1 MARKRTEFGPD
12 VELRIKALLARGGTT
27 ESISQTLTRDGVRGA
42 SPSTIQRRVRE
53 LRTGTTPGSSGRLP
67 ASSAA
72 DAHVPVVPVE
82 ELPGAPEEI
91 PEGTDI
97 DTFDRWIATAEKLAK
112 QAEADKNFVELGKAG
127 RLVVMLL
134 DAKRKAT
141 PPQAPDPNENPD
153 LKALAEDVAKRLH
166 NLVDQV
172 TGE

>member
-12 VELRIKALLARGGTT
+12 VEQRIKALLARGGTA
-27 ESISQTLTRDGVRGA
+27 ESISAALTRDGVRGA

-53 LRTGTTPGSSGRLP
+53 IRNGTAPQSSGRLP
-67 ASSAA
+67 TAPPPGPPAS
-72 DAHVPVVPVE
+72 DV
-82 ELPGAPEEI
+82 ELPSAPEEI
-91 PEGTDI
+91 PADTAI
-97 DTFDRWIATAEKLAK
+97 DTFDRWIEKAEAMAR
-112 QAEADKNFVELGKAG
+112 QAEADKNLVELGKAG

-141 PPQAPDPNENPD
+141 PPPVADPNDNPD
-153 LKALAEDVAKRLH
+153 LKALAEEVSKRLH